1 MFPRQKQEWPWKTL
15 SRAAGPPEA
24 VRRTG
29 PGRPGCRRAFP
40 GARFAAGAFLAAM
53 LAAPTMALAGI
64 EPGERGLVVSPTDL
78 TIEEGG
84 KGKISVVL
92 KTKPTGPVTVRIS
105 RDSADGFAMD
115 TQRMHFTTET
125 WDQPQSVWLRARFDD
140 DATDETTVFTFT
152 PRGSDYRG
160 LAPVTATARVED
172 YEGHAAERGLVIS
185 PTDLTL
191 EEGERGKISVALKS
205 RPKRTVAVRISR
217 SSTDGF
223 AVDRLRM
230 RFTTENWDRPQ
241 SIWLRAR
248 EDDDA
253 TDETTV
259 FTFTPRRGGYDGLA
273 PVTVTARVD
282 DNDDVPV
289 ASGNYPTVSIAD
301 ASADEG
307 NASRDISFEVSLSE
321 PSDRL
326 VVVDIKTVPGGTA
339 TVGADYRHEWYTVF
353 IPAGTT
359 SVLAGVQIYDD
370 DIDDDGETLF
380 VELSNARL
388 VTGGGGRWPSL
399 VIENSRA
406 VGTIRNSDPLPK
418 AWLARFGRTVAEQV
432 VEAVQGRF
440 RAPGTRGVRMTLAN
454 ERVGEVPATKMRK
467 GRGPA
472 FEGRSVPS
480 RDALLG
486 TSFSVAG
493 ETAEGGSVAVW
504 GRGAVTRFDG
514 QDRVLSHR
522 GEVESV
528 MLGVDW
534 SGPGWTA
541 GVLSARSRGTGG
553 HSGARQVK
561 TESSIVGVYPYGRYA
576 LNDRIALWGVAG
588 HGRGDLALTPEKP
601 GPRARAGLDFSMAAA
616 GLHGVLKKAPESGGM
631 ELAATTDALFA
642 SSVSE
647 AVAGSVAAAKAGVSR
662 FRIGLEAA
670 WLGLGDGANAVVP
683 RLEAGL
689 RKDGGDAETG
699 FGAEMGAGLTW
710 SNRGSGLAVE
720 LGTRRLVAH
729 DDEDFREESYWG
741 SVTWDPEPVSER
753 GPRLVFRQSIAPS
766 VTGGAGALL
775 SRPGVLSAQYPDGRV
790 GGHRSQ
796 RTEVR
801 FGFGLAALGNSFTSV
816 PEIGLGLSGSRR
828 QYSLSWRLASAQPGS
843 LPLELGLHGTR
854 TEDAG
859 GKGNPEHGVAFEL
872 TARW

>member
-1 MFPRQKQEWPWKTL
+1 MFPRQKQEWPCKTL
-15 SRAAGPPEA
+15 GRAAGPQEA

-64 EPGERGLVVSPTDL
+64 EAGERGLVVSPTDL

-115 TQRMHFTTET
+115 TQRMYFTTET
-125 WDQPQSVWLRARFDD
+125 WDRPQSVWLRARFDD

-172 YEGHAAERGLVIS
+172 YEGHAVERGLVIS

-217 SSTDGF
+217 SSADGF

-301 ASADEG
+301 ATADEG

-326 VVVDIKTVPGGTA
+326 VVVDIRTVPGGTA

-359 SVLAGVQIYDD
+359 SVLAGV
-370 DIDDDGETLF
+370 
-380 VELSNARL
+380 
-388 VTGGGGRWPSL
+388 P
-399 VIENSRA
+399 
-406 VGTIRNSDPLPK
+406 
-418 AWLARFGRTVAEQV
+418 
-432 VEAVQGRF
+432 
-440 RAPGTRGVRMTLAN
+440 
-454 ERVGEVPATKMRK
+454 
-467 GRGPA
+467 
-472 FEGRSVPS
+472 
-480 RDALLG
+480 
-486 TSFSVAG
+486 
-493 ETAEGGSVAVW
+493 
-504 GRGAVTRFDG
+504 
-514 QDRVLSHR
+514 
-522 GEVESV
+522 
-528 MLGVDW
+528 
-534 SGPGWTA
+534 
-541 GVLSARSRGTGG
+541 
-553 HSGARQVK
+553 
-561 TESSIVGVYPYGRYA
+561 
-576 LNDRIALWGVAG
+576 
-588 HGRGDLALTPEKP
+588 
-601 GPRARAGLDFSMAAA
+601 
-616 GLHGVLKKAPESGGM
+616 
-631 ELAATTDALFA
+631 
-642 SSVSE
+642 
-647 AVAGSVAAAKAGVSR
+647 
-662 FRIGLEAA
+662 
-670 WLGLGDGANAVVP
+670 
-683 RLEAGL
+683 
-689 RKDGGDAETG
+689 
-699 FGAEMGAGLTW
+699 
-710 SNRGSGLAVE
+710 
-720 LGTRRLVAH
+720 
-729 DDEDFREESYWG
+729 
-741 SVTWDPEPVSER
+741 TWDE
-753 GPRLVFRQSIAPS
+753 FWS
-766 VTGGAGALL
+766 VDDTG
-775 SRPGVLSAQYPDGRV
+775 D
-790 GGHRSQ
+790 
-796 RTEVR
+796 
-801 FGFGLAALGNSFTSV
+801 
-816 PEIGLGLSGSRR
+816 
-828 QYSLSWRLASAQPGS
+828 
-843 LPLELGLHGTR
+843 
-854 TEDAG
+854 
-859 GKGNPEHGVAFEL
+859 
-872 TARW
+872 